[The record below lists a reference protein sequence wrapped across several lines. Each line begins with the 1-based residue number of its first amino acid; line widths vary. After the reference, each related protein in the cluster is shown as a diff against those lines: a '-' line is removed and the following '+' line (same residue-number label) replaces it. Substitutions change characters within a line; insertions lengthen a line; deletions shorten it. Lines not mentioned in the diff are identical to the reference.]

1 MIHGTAYVDWIQIE
15 FPKIADEFKEQDQP
29 DCGLIKSEA
38 NNDNKGTE
46 IESIWENIDDI
57 TNAICTQDS
66 SILDIIR
73 RCQKIETIYS
83 EEKLQELILN
93 IETKYDNKL
102 NVFMNTINH
111 EINVKIERI
120 NNTIL
125 QSTQSTMA
133 DFKIEVQNQINTYTQ
148 ARNDF
153 EKHVSTKI
161 NNLVSEIEKI
171 DFTLLE

>member
-1 MIHGTAYVDWIQIE
+1 
-15 FPKIADEFKEQDQP
+15 
-29 DCGLIKSEA
+29 
-38 NNDNKGTE
+38 
-46 IESIWENIDDI
+46 
-57 TNAICTQDS
+57 
-66 SILDIIR
+66 
-73 RCQKIETIYS
+73 
-83 EEKLQELILN
+83 
-93 IETKYDNKL
+93 
-102 NVFMNTINH
+102 MNTINH
-111 EINVKIERI
+111 EINVEIERI

-148 ARNDF
+148 AHNDF